1 MAHYPLRTTDD
12 ELANL
17 IDKAVAGEEVII
29 TRQGKPAVEL
39 RVVQQ
44 ADTEKPKASKEDWGE
59 RLRLLRASQAMQT
72 ESSADLIRRMRDEGI
87 G

>member
-12 ELANL
+12 ELAGL
-17 IDKAVAGEEVII
+17 IDKAIAGEEVII
-29 TRQGKPAVEL
+29 TRPGKPAVEL
-39 RVVQQ
+39 RVV
-44 ADTEKPKASKEDWGE
+44 ADAEKSKPSKEEWGQ
-59 RLRLLRASQAMQT
+59 RLRLLRASQTMQT